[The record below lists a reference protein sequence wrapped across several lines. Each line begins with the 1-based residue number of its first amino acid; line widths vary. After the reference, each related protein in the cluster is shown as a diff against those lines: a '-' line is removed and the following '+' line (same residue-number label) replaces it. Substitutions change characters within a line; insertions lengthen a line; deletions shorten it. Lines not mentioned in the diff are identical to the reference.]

1 MDNTKLFRQYLSNF
15 LNGPNIDAVLYAFG
29 EAYNILEKNGVAVTD
44 QLTISTA
51 SDVYLDNILSDLG
64 ITRPPELGIS
74 DYYFRKIGI
83 NITAAKQINTAL
95 HSVLEIFYGPE
106 YVRGSTI
113 STKYEPY
120 DLSGEP
126 DLSLI
131 FEDGVVRT
139 LVFNSSSFSNVFQAT
154 AQEVANVINVWIKN
168 QNLTAYATVET
179 DFNTGL
185 KYVKL
190 FAGAKGPYSLIQV
203 WGGRAQSILEF
214 PDMRDTKLSPLN
226 TTTWQITKHDET
238 TIRFRWDGGPKP
250 SLDKVLIDDRVM
262 IYGSPFQ
269 TANPEFNGTFTITN
283 VSPPQTIPSPDSGW
297 FEIKTIVQDL
307 KNSAPNV
314 YPPINTPG
322 NTYSYTV
329 NQVVYDDLKFFLAQK
344 NTPYSRKRYAL
355 AFEPSANL
363 LKIYLPATTTI
374 LERDLIGAAHLHMLY
389 PYSDFD
395 GIFGDALDDTKKIE
409 IVNPYAIRYYQGR
422 ADNESDSGTVTLPGP
437 VVLDIDQIYR
447 EGGYTAVVTKTP
459 HGIIGDNEWQNGV
472 NYTTGTIKVY
482 NNFTWLALQNSGPLY
497 GGSEQPDANPLYW
510 EKQDVARNYTST
522 IITVNVTDVLID
534 DPINSFLGPYTFD
547 INADY
552 TLASPSGFIRSKIQ
566 AGNIKTNILVTGNFS
581 QSEGYLMFDLNT
593 EAQEGPVKYSYS
605 QKQKSNIIANLTNI
619 SRIGNKVT
627 VTTAIPHN
635 AVPGS
640 QVVIAGTTTFNGT
653 WVVTNVPSSNVY
665 DFVHTSSGSAIE
677 TSGTSTTLIEDNTY
691 QLTLES
697 GYQFKKTHDI
707 VSDIDLLSSPLTYT
721 PSIDGSDYTAYLTG
735 SADARIYCENLIRK
749 IIACGIKLEVIVIY
763 PSDLGLGNE
772 GDGTSAYQAAPISE
786 AATYVWASSST

>member
-51 SDVYLDNILSDLG
+51 SEFYLDNLLSDLG

-83 NITAAKQINTAL
+83 NITAAKQITSAL
-95 HSVLEIFYGPE
+95 HSVLEIFYGPT

-131 FEDGVVRT
+131 FEDGLVRT
-139 LVFNSSSFSNVFQAT
+139 LVFSSSSFSNPFQAT

-168 QNLTAYATVET
+168 QNLKAYATVET
-179 DFNTGL
+179 DFNTNL

-190 FAGAKGPYSLIQV
+190 FAGAKGPYSLIKV

-214 PDMRDTKLSPLN
+214 PEMRDTKLSPLN

-250 SLDKVLIDDRVM
+250 KLDEVLIDDRVM

-269 TANPEFNGTFTITN
+269 TANAEFYGTFTVIN
-283 VSPPQTIPSPDSGW
+283 ISPPQTIPAADSGW
-297 FEIKTIVQDL
+297 FEIKAVIQDL
-307 KNSAPNV
+307 KNSTPNA
-314 YPPINTPG
+314 YPPVNTPG

-329 NQVVYDDLKFFLAQK
+329 NQVLYDDLKFFLAKK
-344 NTPYSRKRYAL
+344 NTPYSGKRYAL

-374 LERDLIGAAHLHMLY
+374 LERNLIGSSHLHMLY
-389 PYSDFD
+389 GYSDFD
-395 GIFGDALDDTKKIE
+395 GIFGSAVDIAKKIE
-409 IVNPYAIRYYQGR
+409 IVNPYSIRYYQGR
-422 ADNESDSGTVTLPGP
+422 SDNEANSGTVTLAGP
-437 VVLDIDQIYR
+437 IVLDIDQIYR
-447 EGGYTAVVTKTP
+447 EGGYTTIVTSTV
-459 HGIIGDNEWQNGV
+459 HGITGDNEWLNGTD
-472 NYTTGTIKVY
+472 YTTGTTKIY
-482 NNFTWLALQNSGPLY
+482 NNFSWLALQNSGPSY
-497 GGSEQPDANPLYW
+497 GGSKQPDINPSYW
-510 EKQDVARNYTST
+510 QQKDVAKNYTSS

-534 DPINSFLGPYTFD
+534 DSVNSFLGPYTFD
-547 INADY
+547 STANY
-552 TLASPSGFIRSKIQ
+552 TLATPTGFIRSRIQ
-566 AGNIKTNILVTGNFS
+566 AGDIKTNILVTGNFS
-581 QSEGYLMFDLNT
+581 AASGYLMFDLNT
-593 EAQEGPVKYSYS
+593 ENQEGPVRYSYS
-605 QKQKSNIIANLTNI
+605 QKQKSNVIANISNI
-619 SRIGNKVT
+619 SRIGNNVT

-640 QVVIAGTTTFNGT
+640 QIVIAGTVTFNGT
-653 WVVTNVPSSNVY
+653 WTVTNVPSSNVY

-677 TSGTSTTLIEDNTY
+677 TTGTSTTLIEDNTY

-697 GYQFKKTHDI
+697 GYQFKESHHI
-707 VSDIDLLSSPLTYT
+707 VSDIDLLSSPLAHT
-721 PSIDGSDYTAYLTG
+721 PNIDGSDYTAYLTG
-735 SADARIYCENLIRK
+735 SADARIYCENLLRK
-749 IIACGIKLEVIVIY
+749 IIACGIKLEIIVIY